1 MVGQCK
7 ANTADLK
14 ALAYKEQITNADV
27 ADDAAIAKSKLAL
40 DVQTALDNAANAVAA
55 PAGEKAINS
64 VLGTD
69 GEGNPVWYE
78 IAM

>member
-1 MVGQCK
+1 MIWGQI
-7 ANTADLK
+7 A
-14 ALAYKEQITNADV
+14 NADV

-40 DVQTALDNAANAVAA
+40 DVQTALDKAENAVSTDGAA
-55 PAGEKAINS
+55 ENS